1 MLRNFFS
8 RIFSVDERF
17 MMHRY
22 ASTRIAV
29 TVGALV
35 AAVWIYYDYFFR
47 DVLHREL
54 LIVML
59 VMAAIKVVAMVY
71 LRLTH

>member
-8 RIFSVDERF
+8 RIFSIDERF
-17 MMHRY
+17 KMHRY

-29 TVGALV
+29 TVGVIV
-35 AAVWIYYDYFFR
+35 AAAWIYYDYFFK
-47 DVLHREL
+47 DILQLEL

-59 VMAAIKVVAMVY
+59 VMAAVKIAAMVY
-71 LRLTH
+71 FRLTH